1 MSDIKVIYF
10 GVYGRVEFIR
20 MLLTH
25 AKVSFED
32 ERLDGPAFGARKAA
46 GEFPNGQLPV
56 VVHNGKMLN
65 ESTAILRYL
74 GKHFGYYP
82 TDPHEAWYADSLVDY
97 SNDFIG
103 KTYPSIMNKNFND
116 DTKKAY
122 TDIVNTYCAYFNKQ
136 LKSHGKAFIAG
147 DKPTTADFHVT
158 SYLCSFVN
166 NKHSPMPEDW
176 AAAAKAALAAN
187 PEFNAYAEKMFA
199 EFKDYLDSRPPAPI

>member
-10 GVYGRVEFIR
+10 GVYGRAEFIR

-25 AKVSFED
+25 AKVNFED
-32 ERLDGPAFGARKAA
+32 ERLDFAAFGARKAA
-46 GEFPNGQLPV
+46 GEFPNGQIPV

-82 TDPHEAWYADSLVDY
+82 ADAHEAWYADSLVDY
-97 SNDFIG
+97 SNDLIG
-103 KTYPSIMNKNFND
+103 KTYPNIMNKKFD
-116 DTKKAY
+116 EDTKKHHVD
-122 TDIVNTYCAYFNKQ
+122 TVTTYCAYFNKQ

-158 SYLCSFVN
+158 SYLCSFIN

-176 AAAAKAALAAN
+176 AAAGKAALAAN
-187 PEFNAYAEKMFA
+187 PEFHAYAEKMFA